1 MVKNEILKKDIIDQL
16 YWDSRVDAS
25 KVKVEI
31 KEGEVFLEGR
41 VPNYSAAEAAQEDTY
56 AIPGVR
62 IVNNNLTIAVPDI
75 KESPTDKEIK
85 SNIEDTFRSS
95 SDLGNLS
102 ISIVVD
108 GGVVTLSG
116 TVEAFWQKLKAE
128 ELANG
133 VLGVTDVINELMVV
147 PTEDIKDIAIAKDI
161 ERALERNKQVKDQN
175 IDVMVKDGVVT
186 VSGQVTNWYAYRTA
200 QDIARYTQGVKEVI
214 NNLKIANP

>member
-31 KEGEVFLEGR
+31 KEGEVFLEGS

-56 AIPGVR
+56 SIPGVR
-62 IVNNNLTIAVPDI
+62 IVNNNLTIAVPGL
-75 KESPTDKEIK
+75 KESPTDEEIK
-85 SNIEDTFRSS
+85 SNIEDIFRSS
-95 SDLGNLS
+95 SDLGSLI
-102 ISIVVD
+102 ISIYVD
-108 GGVVTLSG
+108 RGVVTLSG

-175 IDVMVKDGVVT
+175 IDVYGKGWGGNCIRPSYKLVYLQDS
-186 VSGQVTNWYAYRTA
+186 SGYC
-200 QDIARYTQGVKEVI
+200 
-214 NNLKIANP
+214 